1 MLERIKSRVRR
12 GLSTYLH
19 AIWAAVRSVPS
30 DRMNRHAYAL
40 TFQTLVAIVP
50 FIAVVFS
57 ILKAFG
63 GLSSAALAVQDKM
76 FENLAPGTANE
87 VSHYIWTFVDR
98 LSTGAVGSVGIIFLI
113 WAAVSLM
120 TSIEKSFNDLWNIE
134 RGRPWLHR
142 LVIYWSLVTVGPVLL
157 GLSLTLTTGLQSGAF
172 LGSGNLL
179 DTVFVVL
186 PWMLTCISMTLLYMI
201 MPNTRVRLYAALE
214 GGFLGGTMW
223 ELAKVVFAWLSHTL
237 FSYNAVYGSLGVLP
251 VFLLWMQVGWI
262 IVLFGAKV
270 TYTAQH
276 AKALQKAPPVKEIG
290 QRMREWLAVVAMVQ
304 VVRAH
309 RRGDPP
315 PTSIVLA
322 ASSGAPVEV
331 EQRVLN
337 QLVHRGFL
345 VRAAECE
352 VADGSCQS
360 PHHGHGGKKAEV
372 TEAVDE
378 EGYLPARA
386 GSRIALQDVL
396 DAFRTDPL
404 TDKEVEEALSREPI
418 AVWVRD
424 LLEHAEDASTS
435 MARSLSLTDMVE
447 RIEPKVH
454 RSTSRA

>member
-1 MLERIKSRVRR
+1 MFRRFKSRLRR
-12 GLSTYLH
+12 WLSTYFH
-19 AIWAAVRSVPS
+19 AVWAAVRSVPS

-63 GLSSAALAVQDKM
+63 GLSSAAAAVQQKM
-76 FENLAPGTANE
+76 FENLAPGTASE
-87 VSHYIWTFVDR
+87 VSNYIWTFVDR
-98 LSTGAVGSVGIIFLI
+98 LSSSAVGSVGIIFLI

-120 TSIEKSFNDLWNIE
+120 TSIEKSFNDLWNID
-134 RGRPWLHR
+134 RGRPFLHR

-157 GLSLTLTTGLQSGAF
+157 GLSLTLTTGIQGGAF
-172 LGSGNLL
+172 LGSGNIL
-179 DTVFVVL
+179 DAAFVTL
-186 PWMLTCISMTLLYMI
+186 PWLLTCISMTLLYMI
-201 MPNTRVRLYAALE
+201 MPNTRVRLFAALE
-214 GGFLGGTMW
+214 GGFLAGSMW
-223 ELAKVVFAWLSHTL
+223 ELGKVVFAWLSRSL
-237 FSYNAVYGSLGVLP
+237 FSYNAVYGSVGVLP

-262 IVLFGAKV
+262 IILFGSKV
-270 TYTAQH
+270 TYTTQH
-276 AKALQKAPPVKEIG
+276 AKALRKAPPVKEIG

-322 ASSGAPVEV
+322 ASSGSPVEV

-345 VRAAECE
+345 VRAVECE
-352 VADGSCQS
+352 VADGSCQA
-360 PHHGHGGKKAEV
+360 PNHAHGNKKV
-372 TEAVDE
+372 TETVDE

-386 GSRIALQDVL
+386 GSRILLQDVL
-396 DAFRTDPL
+396 DALRTDPL

-424 LLEHAEDASTS
+424 LLQQADETSTS
-435 MARSLSLTDMVE
+435 MAKSLTLTDMVE

-454 RSTSRA
+454 RSASRA

>member
-1 MLERIKSRVRR
+1 MLERIKARLRR
-12 GLSTYLH
+12 GAATYTD
-19 AIWAAVRSVPS
+19 AVWRAVRSVPS

-63 GLSSAALAVQDKM
+63 GLSSAALAVQGKM
-76 FENLAPGTANE
+76 FENLAPGTASE
-87 VSHYIWTFVDR
+87 ASRYIWTFVDR
-98 LSTGAVGSVGIIFLI
+98 LSSGAVGSVGIIFLI
-113 WAAVSLM
+113 WAAISLM

-157 GLSLTLTTGLQSGAF
+157 GLSLTLTTAIQAGAF
-172 LGSGNLL
+172 LGTGSILDGAFLL
-179 DTVFVVL
+179 V
-186 PWMLTCISMTLLYMI
+186 PWMLSCVSMTLLYMI

-214 GGFLGGTMW
+214 GGFLAGTMW
-223 ELAKVVFAWLSHTL
+223 ELGKLVFAWLSRTL

-262 IVLFGAKV
+262 IVLFGSKV
-270 TYTAQH
+270 TYAAQH
-276 AKALQKAPPVKEIG
+276 AEALRKAPPVKDIG

-322 ASSGAPVEV
+322 ASSKAPVEV

-352 VADGSCQS
+352 IADGSCQA
-360 PHHGHGGKKAEV
+360 PHHAHGKNKVGV
-372 TEAVDE
+372 TENVDD
-378 EGYLPARA
+378 EGYLPSRD
-386 GSRIALQDVL
+386 GSQILLQDVL
-396 DAFRTDPL
+396 DAFRTDPS
-404 TDKEVEEALSREPI
+404 DKEVEEALSHEPI

-424 LLEHAEDASTS
+424 LLDHAEEASTS
-435 MARSLSLTDMVE
+435 MAKSLSLTDIVE

-454 RSTSRA
+454 RSASRA